1 MTKEFHL
8 VSERSEILKEKDWII
23 HLWRHAQAGE
33 SKKSSVIKVV
43 AKVTG
48 GEANTSRKGN
58 NWQKSL

>member
-1 MTKEFHL
+1 M
-8 VSERSEILKEKDWII
+8 SERSEILKEKDWII